1 MKLKAHQESH
11 LLWKNNKEVKVSY
24 FNKDGFRIFIT
35 LPTFWDATEK
45 LVEISEMESMF
56 DSKAAE
62 NAIRAIL

>member
-1 MKLKAHQESH
+1 MKLKAHKQSYH
-11 LLWKNNKEVKVSY
+11 LWNNNKEVKVSY
-24 FNKDGFRIFIT
+24 FNKEGFRIFIT

-45 LVEISEMESMF
+45 LVEISEMESTF